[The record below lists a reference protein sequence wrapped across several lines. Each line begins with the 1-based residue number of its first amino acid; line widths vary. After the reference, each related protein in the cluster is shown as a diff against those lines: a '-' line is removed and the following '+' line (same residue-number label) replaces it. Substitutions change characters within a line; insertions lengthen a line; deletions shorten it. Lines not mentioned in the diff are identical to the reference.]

1 MNKHARTIL
10 AIDDDV
16 DDLSILQEAINAV
29 DPGAS
34 LLTAP
39 NGAAGLEKLHQL
51 KAESK
56 LPCLI
61 VLDINMPVMDGR
73 KTYAAIKDD
82 DVLKEV
88 PLVVFSTS
96 TSPLD
101 KVYFE
106 KMGAEYITKPVQFKQ
121 LLEVAKQFLDHC
133 QS

>member
-1 MNKHARTIL
+1 MNKHAHYIL

-16 DDLSILQEAINAV
+16 DDLSILQDAINVV

-39 NGAAGLEKLHQL
+39 NGAVGLEQLQQL
-51 KAESK
+51 KAEDK

-73 KTYAAIKDD
+73 KTYTAIKEDE
-82 DVLKEV
+82 VLRDI

-101 KVYFE
+101 KIYFE

-121 LLEVAKQFLDHC
+121 LLEVAKHFLDHC
-133 QS
+133 QA

>member
-1 MNKHARTIL
+1 MNNHVHTIL

-16 DDLSILQEAINAV
+16 DDLSILKEAITAV
-29 DPGAS
+29 DPGAI

-39 NGAAGLEKLHQL
+39 NGAAGLEQLHQL

-82 DVLKEV
+82 DVLLEV

-101 KVYFE
+101 KIYFE

-121 LLEVAKQFLDHC
+121 LLEVAKQFLEHC